1 MERFDTIVIGG
12 GPAGLMAAG
21 RAAEMGERV
30 LLVEKNDSLGV
41 KLLLAGKRRCNLT
54 NAEADTEAFL
64 SRYGKNGH
72 FLHGA
77 FSRFGP
83 RETLAFFN
91 RQGIRTRV
99 ERGSR
104 VFPDLPPEEATQGAQ
119 RVLNCLLLYCK
130 KGKVRILRKSPVKAA
145 KLQNGRIDRLVT
157 AIEELSADRYIL
169 ATGGKSYPKTGS
181 TGDGYR
187 LAAQAG
193 HTIVEPTPAIVPIKT
208 RETWV
213 KLARNFNLR
222 NVRLTVTVD
231 GRKVDER
238 FGEMEFTNFGVSG
251 PIVMDLSS
259 YVSDWMKP
267 GEGEPPGGHLSGGPL
282 SSTPPTVNLILDLK
296 PALPLPVLLSRVERD
311 FEKYE
316 DREFGRA
323 LVDLAPSALIPLILE
338 LSDVPP
344 DKPVAYVSPE
354 EREELASLLK
364 NIVLTVNGLWS
375 FDHAI
380 VTKGGVCLTE
390 VDPATLRS
398 KLCENLYFA
407 GEVLDL
413 NGPTGGF
420 NLQVCWSTGY
430 VAGQSGTLQ
439 PMVN

>member
-21 RAAEMGERV
+21 RAAEVGERV

-54 NAEADTEAFL
+54 NAEQDVEVFL
-64 SRYGKNGH
+64 SRYGENGR

-91 RQGIRTRV
+91 RQGIRTKV
-99 ERGSR
+99 ERGNR
-104 VFPDLPPEEATQGAQ
+104 VFPDLPPEEATRGAQ
-119 RVLNCLLLYCK
+119 RVLDCLLLYCK
-130 KGKVRILRKSPVKAA
+130 KGKVRILRKSPVHAV
-145 KLQNGRIDRLVT
+145 KLKGGRVERIVT
-157 AIEELSADRYIL
+157 AAEELTADRYIL

-187 LAAQAG
+187 IAAQAG

-213 KLARNFNLR
+213 KLARNCNLR

-231 GRKVDER
+231 GQKVDER

-259 YVSDWMKP
+259 HVSGWMKP
-267 GEGEPPGGHLSGGPL
+267 AGGRDPAKLVY
-282 SSTPPTVNLILDLK
+282 STPPTVNLILDLK
-296 PALPLPVLLSRVERD
+296 PALPLPTLLLRIERD

-323 LVDLAPSALIPLILE
+323 LVDLLPSALIPLVLE
-338 LSDVPP
+338 LSDIPE
-344 DKPVAYVSPE
+344 DKPVAYVSSE
-354 EREELASLLK
+354 EREELANLFK

-375 FDHAI
+375 FDYAI
-380 VTKGGVCLTE
+380 VTKGGVCLAE

-398 KLCENLYFA
+398 KRCENLYFA

-430 VAGQSGTLQ
+430 IAGQSGTLQ
-439 PMVN
+439 PMIN

>member
-21 RAAEMGERV
+21 RAAEIGERV

-54 NAEADTEAFL
+54 NAEPDMETFL
-64 SRYGKNGH
+64 SRYGKNGR

-77 FSRFGP
+77 FSRFEP
-83 RETLAFFN
+83 REIRAFFD
-91 RQGIRTRV
+91 RQGIRTKV
-99 ERGSR
+99 ERGNR

-119 RVLNCLLLYCK
+119 KVLNCLLLYCK
-130 KGKVRILRKSPVKAA
+130 KGKVRILRKSPVQAM
-145 KLQNGRIDRLVT
+145 KLKNGRVDRLVT
-157 AIEELSADRYIL
+157 AVEELTADRYIL
-169 ATGGKSYPKTGS
+169 ATGGQSYPKTGS

-187 LAAQAG
+187 LAAQVG
-193 HTIVEPTPAIVPIKT
+193 HKIIEPTPAIVPIKT

-222 NVRLTVTVD
+222 NVRLTATVD
-231 GRKVDER
+231 GQKVDER

-267 GEGEPPGGHLSGGPL
+267 SEGRSCSALPTTALPTALSTDL
-282 SSTPPTVNLILDLK
+282 PTVNLILDLK
-296 PALPLPVLLSRVERD
+296 PALPLPALLSRVERD

-316 DREFGRA
+316 DRVFGRA
-323 LVDLAPSALIPLILE
+323 LVDLLPSALIPMILE
-338 LSDVPP
+338 LSDIPE
-344 DKPVAYVSPE
+344 DKPVSYISPE
-354 EREELASLLK
+354 EKEELASLLK

-375 FDHAI
+375 FDYAI

-407 GEVLDL
+407 GEILDL

-430 VAGQSGTLQ
+430 VAGQGETF
-439 PMVN
+439 

>member
-1 MERFDTIVIGG
+1 
-12 GPAGLMAAG
+12 MAAG
-21 RAAEMGERV
+21 RAAEVGERV

-54 NAEADTEAFL
+54 NAEPDMEIFL
-64 SRYGKNGH
+64 SRYGKNGR
-72 FLHGA
+72 FLQEA

-83 RETLAFFN
+83 RETLEFFG
-91 RQGIRTRV
+91 RQGVPTKV
-99 ERGSR
+99 ERGNR
-104 VFPDLPPEEATQGAQ
+104 VFPDLPPAEATKGAQ
-119 RVLNCLLLYCK
+119 RVLDCLLLYCK
-130 KGKVRILRKSPVKAA
+130 KGRVRILRKSPVHAVKMKGGRVDRVVAA
-145 KLQNGRIDRLVT
+145 
-157 AIEELSADRYIL
+157 AEELTADRYIL
-169 ATGGKSYPKTGS
+169 AAGGKSYPRTGS

-193 HTIVEPTPAIVPIKT
+193 HTIVEPTPAIVPVKT

-222 NVRLTVTVD
+222 NVRLTATVN
-231 GRKVDER
+231 GQKVDER

-267 GEGEPPGGHLSGGPL
+267 GEKSDPV
-282 SSTPPTVNLILDLK
+282 VNLILDLK
-296 PALPLPVLLSRVERD
+296 PALSLPTLLSRIDRD
-311 FEKYE
+311 FEKYG

-323 LVDLAPSALIPLILE
+323 LADLLPSALIPLALE
-338 LSDVPP
+338 LSDIPE

-354 EREELASLLK
+354 EKEELAHLLK

-375 FDHAI
+375 FDYAI
-380 VTKGGVCLTE
+380 VTKGGICLTE

-398 KLCENLYFA
+398 KRCENLYFA

-430 VAGQSGTLQ
+430 VAGQSGTLP
-439 PMVN
+439 PMIN

>member
-21 RAAEMGERV
+21 RAAEIGERV
-30 LLVEKNDSLGV
+30 LLVEKNDSLGA

-54 NAEADTEAFL
+54 NAEPDMEVFM
-64 SRYGKNGH
+64 SRYGKNGR

-77 FSRFGP
+77 FSRFEP
-83 RETLAFFN
+83 RETLAFFK
-91 RQGIRTRV
+91 RQGIQTKV
-99 ERGSR
+99 ERGNR

-119 RVLNCLLLYCK
+119 KVLNSLLLYCK
-130 KGKVRILRKSPVKAA
+130 KGNVRILRKSPVTTI
-145 KLQNGRIDRLVT
+145 KLKNGRVERVVT
-157 AIEELSADRYIL
+157 AIEELCADRYIL
-169 ATGGKSYPKTGS
+169 TTGGKSYPKTGS

-187 LAAQAG
+187 FAAQAG

-222 NVRLTVTVD
+222 NVRITATVD
-231 GRKVDER
+231 GQKVDER

-259 YVSDWMKP
+259 HVSDWMKP
-267 GEGEPPGGHLSGGPL
+267 SEGHSGHF
-282 SSTPPTVNLILDLK
+282 SSASPTVNLILDLK
-296 PALPLPVLLSRVERD
+296 PALSFPTLLLRIERD
-311 FEKYE
+311 FEKYG
-316 DREFGRA
+316 DRVFGRA
-323 LVDLAPSALIPLILE
+323 LTDLLPSALIPMILE
-338 LSDVPP
+338 LSDVPE
-344 DKPVAYVSPE
+344 DKPVVYISPE
-354 EREELASLLK
+354 EKEELASLLK

-375 FDHAI
+375 FDYAI
-380 VTKGGVCLTE
+380 VTKGGVCLAE

-407 GEVLDL
+407 GEILDL

-420 NLQVCWSTGY
+420 NLQACWSTGY
-430 VAGQSGTLQ
+430 VAGQGETFQ